1 MRVSQIA
8 ENGFCAC
15 ALVIEEEIGSP
26 ACQVLR
32 ESCHVLLGLLRH
44 ARKRHPLRLRFDHAR
59 RLAINEEEIIA
70 RAGWKLELSNSHT
83 ERGSEI
89 EFVFVLDNPTGS
101 SKEPVYFNTRF
112 VLGVRGGILV
122 LSRVTTAYRSNE

>member
-1 MRVSQIA
+1 M
-8 ENGFCAC
+8 
-15 ALVIEEEIGSP
+15 
-26 ACQVLR
+26 LR
-32 ESCHVLLGLLRH
+32 ENRHVLLGLLRH

-101 SKEPVYFNTRF
+101 SKEPVYFKYALCPR
-112 VLGVRGGILV
+112 VRAAFLFC
-122 LSRVTTAYRSNE
+122 RE